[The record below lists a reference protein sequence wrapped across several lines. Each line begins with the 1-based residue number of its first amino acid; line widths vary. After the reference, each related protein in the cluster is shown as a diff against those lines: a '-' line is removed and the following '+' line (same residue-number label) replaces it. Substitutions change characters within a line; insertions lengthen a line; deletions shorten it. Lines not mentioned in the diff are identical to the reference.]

1 MRFTI
6 GLPITKFEYLN
17 QTLNSIRDQ
26 TFKDYEIIIRNNA
39 ESENVKSEISRLCAP
54 WINKQN
60 VKYFETS
67 NQLKIFDN
75 FNEILKHATGEYFLI
90 LSDDDV
96 INPCFL
102 EEFDKL
108 INSYSGLDLF
118 HCRVH
123 LINEKNDIQ
132 NISPICPQL
141 ETYQD
146 FIYHRLKG
154 FRLQFLSDFVVKT
167 EAIRSI
173 GGFPTFPGGWGLDD
187 LTWIMLAKKGVAYT
201 SYCGLQYRILNSS
214 FSWKLSNLKNRFA
227 DNIFMFTKI
236 DQIIKQDTFTI
247 DTDYTD
253 ELFAKQLIKWHNKNN
268 RYTIIQMVQTTNIF
282 KSILIFIEFKR
293 EYKLKLT
300 DFIFAFIVKAKNEKS

>member
-6 GLPITKFEYLN
+6 GLPITKIDFLN
-17 QTLNSIRDQ
+17 QTLDSINSQ
-26 TFKDYEIIIRNNA
+26 TFKDFEIIIRNNA
-39 ESENVKSEISRLCAP
+39 DTENVKSAINKICSS
-54 WINKQN
+54 WINAHN
-60 VKYFETS
+60 VKYFES
-67 NQLKIFDN
+67 NNQLKIFDN
-75 FNEILKHATGEYFLI
+75 FNEILKHANGEYFLI

-108 INSYSGLDLF
+108 INSNSELDLF

-173 GGFPTFPGGWGLDD
+173 GGFPTLPGGWGLDD
-187 LTWIMLAKKGVAYT
+187 LTWIMLARKGVAYT
-201 SYCGLQYRILNSS
+201 SYCGLQYRILNSN
-214 FSWKLSNLKNRFA
+214 FSWEITNLKNRFA
-227 DNIFMFTKI
+227 DNEFLFTKI

-247 DTDYTD
+247 DTDYTN
-253 ELFAKQLIKWHNKNN
+253 ELFNKIVIKWHNKSN
-268 RYTIIQMVQTTNIF
+268 RYTLIQMVQTTNIL
-282 KSILIFIEFKR
+282 KSIIIFIQFKK

-300 DFIFAFIVKAKNEKS
+300 DLIFAFIVKWSKK